1 MSKALITHQ
10 GRYPIASLGREASK
24 KISGHRTTQAIS
36 RGNMGYHI
44 QSADEVNQMFAEVGK
59 YAVVALLDQE
69 HAAFY
74 CERIIISLGMDLSEV
89 RRRGDIQPAAI
100 PDDPVEL

>member
-1 MSKALITHQ
+1 MC
-10 GRYPIASLGREASK
+10 P
-24 KISGHRTTQAIS
+24 RTCQAIS

-44 QSADEVNQMFAEVGK
+44 QSVDEVNKMLAEVSK
-59 YAVVALLDQE
+59 YAAVALLDQE

-89 RRRGDIQPAAI
+89 RRLGDIRPAAI
-100 PDDPVEL
+100 PDDPIEL